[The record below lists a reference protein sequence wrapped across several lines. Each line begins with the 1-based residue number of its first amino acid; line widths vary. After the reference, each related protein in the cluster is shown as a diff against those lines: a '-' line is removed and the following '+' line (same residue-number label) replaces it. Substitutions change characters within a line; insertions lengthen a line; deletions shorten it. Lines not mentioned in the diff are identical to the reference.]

1 MSIKKYTDTPFSKE
15 YNFKY
20 KAHLEITADKIIFST
35 FPTTETEEVITGEQF
50 ITTVLFSELKNRYDS
65 GGLDRWMVEINKRGE
80 HLPLQNLYVL
90 TASTKIEG
98 TEYAKSKDVPSIFH
112 IIVKPE
118 DENFFDSSIIVAIP
132 PISIFT
138 CNKEF
143 QEDQVQVILR
153 NNKSLLR
160 NQKAYLPKYSV
171 LEKDRDNEKVLIQ
184 LNTPSNVN
192 ETFYAKTNAGYVPSQ
207 FKVINGIGKF
217 YLVTKDMQEEETA
230 TVKIGL
236 KFYSNLISIDIKK

>member
-15 YNFKY
+15 YNFAY

-35 FPTTETEEVITGEQF
+35 FPTTETEEIITGEQF

-65 GGLDRWMVEINKRGE
+65 GGLDRWMIEINKRGE
-80 HLPLQNLYVL
+80 HLPLQNLFVL

-112 IIVKPE
+112 IVVKPE
-118 DENFFDSSIIVAIP
+118 DENFFDTSVIIAIP
-132 PISIFT
+132 PISTFT

-143 QEDQVQVILR
+143 EEIQVQSENR
-153 NNKSLLR
+153 NNKLLAR
-160 NQKAYLPKYSV
+160 NQKTYLPKYSV
-171 LEKDRDNEKVLIQ
+171 SEVDRDNEKVLIQ

-207 FKVINGIGKF
+207 FKVINGIGEF